1 MATVKQLM
9 SAKTDGTN
17 YIVDCDDNVLKA
29 LEIMAEANISAVMV
43 TENKKIVGIVT
54 ERDYSRKGE
63 LKGLSAKNTS
73 VRDLMTER
81 MFTVTPDTSIDQCM
95 GLMDQ
100 HHIRHLPVIENEKM
114 VGMVSMR
121 DVVEVLISERESTI
135 KGLENYILGSGFA
148 T

>member
-9 SAKTDGTN
+9 STKTDGTN
-17 YIVDCDDNVLKA
+17 YIVDSKDTVLKA

-43 TENKKIVGIVT
+43 TEKDKIVGIFT
-54 ERDYSRKGE
+54 ERDYSRKCE
-63 LKGLSAKNTS
+63 LKGYSAESTS
-73 VRDLMTER
+73 VRDLMTEK
-81 MFTVTPDTSIDQCM
+81 MLTVTPDTSIDQCM
-95 GLMDQ
+95 GLMNQ
-100 HHIRHLPVIENEKM
+100 YHIRHLPVIENEKM

>member
-9 SAKTDGTN
+9 STKTDGSN
-17 YIVDCDDNVLKA
+17 YAVDCDDHVFKA
-29 LEIMAEANISAVMV
+29 LEIMAQANISAVMV
-43 TENKKIVGIVT
+43 TEGDKIVGIFT
-54 ERDYSRKGE
+54 ERDYSRKCE

-73 VRDLMTER
+73 VRDLMTEQ
-81 MFTVTPDTSIDQCM
+81 MITVTPETSMDQCM
-95 GLMDQ
+95 GLMNQ
-100 HHIRHLPVIENEKM
+100 YHIRHLPVIEDEKM

-121 DVVEVLISERESTI
+121 DVVEVLISERENTI

>member
-1 MATVKQLM
+1 MATVKQVM
-9 SAKTDGTN
+9 STKETGRH
-17 YIVDCDDNVLKA
+17 YSIECDDTVFRA

-43 TENKKIVGIVT
+43 TEDEKIVGIFT
-54 ERDYSRKGE
+54 ERDYSRKCE
-63 LKGLSAKNTS
+63 LKGLSARSTP

-81 MFTVTPDTSIDQCM
+81 MFTVTPDTSMDQCM
-95 GLMDQ
+95 GLMKQ
-100 HHIRHLPVIENEKM
+100 HHIRHLPVIQDDKM

-121 DVVEVLISERESTI
+121 DVVDVLISERESTI

>member
-9 SAKTDGTN
+9 STKTDGTN
-17 YIVDCDDNVLKA
+17 YIVDCDDSVLSA
-29 LEIMAEANISAVMV
+29 LDVMAKANISAVMV
-43 TENKKIVGIVT
+43 TDKGKIVGIFT
-54 ERDYSRKGE
+54 ERDYSRKCE

-73 VRDLMTER
+73 VRDLMTEK
-81 MFTVTPDTSIDQCM
+81 MLTVTPETSIDQCM
-95 GLMDQ
+95 GLMNQ
-100 HHIRHLPVIENEKM
+100 YHIRHLPVIKDDKM

-121 DVVEVLISERESTI
+121 DVVEILISERESTI

>member
-9 SAKTDGTN
+9 STKTDGTN
-17 YIVDCDDNVLKA
+17 YVVDCDDSVLIA
-29 LEIMAEANISAVMV
+29 LEVMSKANISAVMV
-43 TENKKIVGIVT
+43 AEKGKIVGIFT
-54 ERDYSRKGE
+54 ERDYSRKCE

-73 VRDLMTER
+73 VRDLMTEK
-81 MFTVTPDTSIDQCM
+81 MLTVTPETSMDQCM
-95 GLMDQ
+95 GLMNQ
-100 HHIRHLPVIENEKM
+100 YHIRHLPVIKDDKM

-121 DVVEVLISERESTI
+121 DVVDILISERESTI

>member
-17 YIVDCDDNVLKA
+17 YVVDSSDSVFKA

-43 TENKKIVGIVT
+43 TEGDKIVGIFT
-54 ERDYSRKGE
+54 ERDYSRKCE

-73 VRDLMTER
+73 VRDLMTEK
-81 MFTVTPDTSIDQCM
+81 MLTVTLETTMDQCM
-95 GLMDQ
+95 GLMNQ
-100 HHIRHLPVIENEKM
+100 YHIRHLPVIEDDKM

-121 DVVEVLISERESTI
+121 DVVDILISERESTI

>member
-9 SAKTDGTN
+9 SKKSDGTN
-17 YIVDCDDNVLKA
+17 YVVECTDNVFKA
-29 LEIMAEANISAVMV
+29 LQIMAEANISAVMV
-43 TENKKIVGIVT
+43 TEGDKVVGIFT

-63 LKGLSAKNTS
+63 LKGQTARNTS
-73 VRDLMTER
+73 VQNLMTEQ
-81 MFTVTPDTSIDQCM
+81 MITVTPDTSLDQCM
-95 GLMDQ
+95 GLMNQ
-100 HHIRHLPVIENEKM
+100 YRIRHLPVIENDKM

-121 DVVEVLISERESTI
+121 DVVDVLISERESTI